1 MVDKVVK
8 VRSLVHRATE
18 NGGGGKPLIA
28 RVLSLSRVD
37 KKRELCL
44 SRADHVKWEWANT
57 LISAD
62 VR

>member
-1 MVDKVVK
+1 MG
-8 VRSLVHRATE
+8 RRTQSHR
-18 NGGGGKPLIA
+18 GGGEPLIA